1 MGIDTIISRIRFN
14 DVAHVLASLS
24 GEESNIPV
32 ICTKTFM
39 SLKKSVEDA
48 ELVENCG

>member
-39 SLKKSVEDA
+39 SLMLASGDFRHSESD
-48 ELVENCG
+48 